1 MYNHWK
7 LATIGMALVLTTA
20 LITGVT
26 TAYFTRPIDEPAVVA
41 PAPLAVAA
49 TPPVPARRTAQP
61 MARPVAAEPVTSAP
75 VTSAPVTS
83 APAPAASPTRTVAT
97 VPADCSTGG
106 DRALRIAK
114 PGAVGGLVGAG
125 LGAAG
130 AAIAGGGKAA
140 GQGAL
145 IGGLA
150 GAVLGS
156 GYGAYQTK
164 NECGTIF
171 GDGRARISPTSLP

>member
-26 TAYFTRPIDEPAVVA
+26 TAYFTRPTDGPAVVA

-49 TPPVPARRTAQP
+49 RPPVPARRTAQP
-61 MARPVAAEPVTSAP
+61 MARPVAAEP

>member
-26 TAYFTRPIDEPAVVA
+26 TAYFARLGATTDMPPVASAPLTSATATTPSLARRAAQTTAARRMGAA
-41 PAPLAVAA
+41 PAA
-49 TPPVPARRTAQP
+49 
-61 MARPVAAEPVTSAP
+61 
-75 VTSAPVTS
+75 
-83 APAPAASPTRTVAT
+83 APAPAVSRTSTAAT

-106 DRALRIAK
+106 ERALRIAK
-114 PGAVGGLVGAG
+114 PGAIGGLVGAG

-130 AAIAGGGKAA
+130 GAIAGGGA
-140 GQGAL
+140 GAGKGAL

-150 GAVLGS
+150 GAALGS

-164 NECGTIF
+164 NECGAIF
-171 GDGRARISPTSLP
+171 GDGSGRISRTSLP

>member
-26 TAYFTRPIDEPAVVA
+26 TAYFTRPTDGPAVVA

-75 VTSAPVTS
+75 VTSAP
-83 APAPAASPTRTVAT
+83 APAASPTRPVAT

>member
-7 LATIGMALVLTTA
+7 LATIGMSLALTTA

-26 TAYFTRPIDEPAVVA
+26 TAYFARPIATTDVPHVVA
-41 PAPLAVAA
+41 PAP
-49 TPPVPARRTAQP
+49 P
-61 MARPVAAEPVTSAP
+61 
-75 VTSAPVTS
+75 TS
-83 APAPAASPTRTVAT
+83 APATTPSLARRVAQTTAARPMVADPAAAPAPAVSRTSTAAT

-106 DRALRIAK
+106 ERALRIAK
-114 PGAVGGLVGAG
+114 PGAIGGLVGAG

-130 AAIAGGGKAA
+130 GAIAGGGA
-140 GQGAL
+140 GAGKGAL

-150 GAVLGS
+150 GAALGS

>member
-26 TAYFTRPIDEPAVVA
+26 TAYFTRPTDGPAVVA

-150 GAVLGS
+150 GVVLGS

-171 GDGRARISPTSLP
+171 GDGSARISPTSLP

>member
-7 LATIGMALVLTTA
+7 LVLTTA

-26 TAYFTRPIDEPAVVA
+26 TAYFARPAGMTDADPVVA
-41 PAPLAVAA
+41 PAPLASAA
-49 TPPVPARRTAQP
+49 TTPAVLARRTAHTTT
-61 MARPVAAEPVTSAP
+61 ARPVAAVPASA
-75 VTSAPVTS
+75 
-83 APAPAASPTRTVAT
+83 APAAASTPAVAT
-97 VPADCSTGG
+97 MPADCSTGG

-114 PGAVGGLVGAG
+114 PGALGGLVGAG

-130 AAIAGGGKAA
+130 GAIANGGKGA

-145 IGGLA
+145 IGGLT
-150 GAVLGS
+150 GAALGS

-171 GDGRARISPTSLP
+171 GEGSARISRTALP

>member
-7 LATIGMALVLTTA
+7 LASIGMALVLATA

-26 TAYFTRPIDEPAVVA
+26 TAYFARPGATTDVQPVVA
-41 PAPLAVAA
+41 PAPLASAAA
-49 TPPVPARRTAQP
+49 TPVLARRTEQP
-61 MARPVAAEPVTSAP
+61 TNARPVMAEAAAP
-75 VTSAPVTS
+75 T
-83 APAPAASPTRTVAT
+83 PAVSRTTTVAT

-114 PGAVGGLVGAG
+114 PGALGGLVGAG

-130 AAIAGGGKAA
+130 GAIANGGKGA

-145 IGGLA
+145 IGGLT

-164 NECGTIF
+164 NECGAIF
-171 GDGRARISPTSLP
+171 GDGSGRISRTSLP

>member
-49 TPPVPARRTAQP
+49 TPPVLARRTAQP
-61 MARPVAAEPVTSAP
+61 MARPVAAEP

-171 GDGRARISPTSLP
+171 GDGSARISPTSLP

>member
-1 MYNHWK
+1 MYNSWK

-26 TAYFTRPIDEPAVVA
+26 TAYFARPVATTDELPVVA
-41 PAPLAVAA
+41 PAPLASAAA
-49 TPPVPARRTAQP
+49 TTPVLARRTAQ
-61 MARPVAAEPVTSAP
+61 ATTRPAVAEPA
-75 VTSAPVTS
+75 A
-83 APAPAASPTRTVAT
+83 APAPAVSRTTTVAT

-114 PGAVGGLVGAG
+114 PGALGGLVGAG

-130 AAIAGGGKAA
+130 GAIASGGKGA

-145 IGGLA
+145 IGGLT

-171 GDGRARISPTSLP
+171 GEGSARISRTALP

>member
-7 LATIGMALVLTTA
+7 LATTGMALVLTTA
-20 LITGVT
+20 LIRVVPRASSTLP
-26 TAYFTRPIDEPAVVA
+26 TAGPAVVA

-49 TPPVPARRTAQP
+49 TPPVLARRTAQP
-61 MARPVAAEPVTSAP
+61 MARPVAAEP

-106 DRALRIAK
+106 DRPLRIAK

-140 GQGAL
+140 GEGAL

-150 GAVLGS
+150 GAGLGS